1 MPSAREFLHRW
12 APPPEYLLNHVINRI
27 PLVDA
32 RMAAYEALGVRFAD
46 RRRAT
51 LMLRAEVAAP
61 RNLRIGLDS
70 VIGRSCLVDARGGI
84 TIGDRVNVTS
94 FTRFMTAKHLVDEPG
109 FPDVLEPIVVEDN
122 VWIALGATI
131 LGGVTI
137 GEGAVVA
144 AGAVVSRDV
153 PPRAI
158 VAGIPA
164 TVVRTRRPGVGM
176 ERGYRPNWL

>member
-1 MPSAREFLHRW
+1 VTARDLLYRW
-12 APPPEYLLNHVINRI
+12 APPPEYALNHVVNRI
-27 PLVDA
+27 PLVGA

-51 LMLRAEVAAP
+51 IMLRAEVYSP
-61 RNLRIGLDS
+61 RRLTLGRDS
-70 VIGRSCLVDARGGI
+70 VIGRSCFVDARGGI
-84 TIGDRVNVTS
+84 TIGELVNVTS

-109 FPDVLEPIVVEDN
+109 FPAVFEPIVVEDRA
-122 VWIALGATI
+122 WIALGATV

-137 GEGAVVA
+137 GEGAIVA
-144 AGAVVSRDV
+144 AGAVVTRDV

-164 TVVRTRRPGVGM
+164 QVVRRRADGVGM
-176 ERGYRPNWL
+176 EQGYRPNWL